1 MTVQRDV
8 DKLAEQVLAG
18 PNPDGNDEDYHAL
31 CMDAVVDL
39 ARAVL
44 AYPHRVECDE
54 AGCTQ
59 DCIAAER
66 NHEEMKRIEA
76 ERERD
81 QGRRTLGAAC
91 KAHDA
96 LARLVHTM
104 GRTLGEE
111 PEL

>member
-1 MTVQRDV
+1 MNRNV

-18 PNPDGNDEDYHAL
+18 PRDDGEDAEDYHAL

-39 ARAVL
+39 ARAVR
-44 AYPHRVECDE
+44 AYPHRVECNE
-54 AGCTQ
+54 TGCIQ
-59 DCIAAER
+59 GCIAAER
-66 NHEEMKRIEA
+66 DHKEMKRIEA

-81 QGRRTLGAAC
+81 QGRRTLAAAC

-96 LARLVHTM
+96 LVRLVNAM
-104 GRTLGEE
+104 GRTLGED